1 MDQAIESNLGRIL
14 VLVILLTRLQA
25 STARYSRR
33 NPPTASPKF
42 GQSESG
48 IHNVFIFSGMLSG
61 RLIKRELKSS
71 QVNLC

>member
-1 MDQAIESNLGRIL
+1 MDQAIESNLWRIL

-25 STARYSRR
+25 STGCSRR
-33 NPPTASPKF
+33 GPPTAPPKF

-61 RLIKRELKSS
+61 LIKRELKSS
-71 QVNLC
+71 QVILR

>member
-1 MDQAIESNLGRIL
+1 MDQAIESNLWRIL

-25 STARYSRR
+25 STGCSRR
-33 NPPTASPKF
+33 GPPTAPPKF

-61 RLIKRELKSS
+61 LIKRELKPS
-71 QVNLC
+71 QVILR